1 MTTLR
6 RRLALVA
13 PLLLA
18 LVPQPPLAGQ
28 LGPVSTQFWSAGS
41 PDLVTSPQALALLGS
56 ALAAGDFD
64 CDGFDDLAV
73 GIPDDDDNNG
83 ALADTGFVLV
93 VYGSASGL
101 VAADHQVWD
110 QQSLAQEVEEADDR
124 FGAALA
130 AGDFDDDGCDDLA
143 IGSPDEDIGTET
155 DAGGLQIV
163 YGSSLGLVTDG
174 NAFFRQGVG
183 GVSGAPEAA
192 DRFGASLAIGDFD
205 DDGFDDLAIGVA
217 GESIGAVTEAGAV
230 HILFGS
236 ASGLSGPSELLLY
249 RGSEL
254 PGTPREGERLGAAL
268 AAGQFG
274 GSLPGQDLAIGA
286 PGSNGFDNDVE
297 AEGLVFVYRDVG
309 AGLVVGQFTQTSPG
323 VPGNSE
329 PFDFFG
335 LTLAAGDFDGDGFDE
350 IAVGSPGENLEGE
363 AVANAGAVTVLDI
376 DGGLHFLLLQS
387 DFPFEEPSEADE
399 FGSVLVAGD
408 FDADGADDLALGVPF
423 EDLGPVTTTGIVH
436 VIHGAAGV
444 GLSLATASNWL
455 QTIDPSEVGDGFG
468 FALAAGRFAGHS
480 GQDLAIG
487 APGETV
493 SSEVA
498 AGAWNVVYSEALF
511 RDGFETQAHC
521 NWSSS
526 VGAPTC

>member
-18 LVPQPPLAGQ
+18 LFPQPPLAGQ

-174 NAFFRQGVG
+174 NAFFRQGTG

-192 DRFGASLAIGDFD
+192 DRFAASLAIGDFD

-236 ASGLSGPSELLLY
+236 AAGLSGPSELLLY

-297 AEGLVFVYRDVG
+297 AEGLVLVYRDIG
-309 AGLVVGQFTQTSPG
+309 AGLVVGQYTQSSPG

-335 LTLAAGDFDGDGFDE
+335 LALAAGDFDGDGFDE

-376 DGGLHFLLLQS
+376 DAGLHFLLLQS

-408 FDADGADDLALGVPF
+408 FDADGAG
-423 EDLGPVTTTGIVH
+423 
-436 VIHGAAGV
+436 
-444 GLSLATASNWL
+444 
-455 QTIDPSEVGDGFG
+455 
-468 FALAAGRFAGHS
+468 
-480 GQDLAIG
+480 DLAIG
-487 APGETV
+487 RASCRERV
-493 SSEVA
+493 
-498 AGAWNVVYSEALF
+498 
-511 RDGFETQAHC
+511 
-521 NWSSS
+521 
-526 VGAPTC
+526 